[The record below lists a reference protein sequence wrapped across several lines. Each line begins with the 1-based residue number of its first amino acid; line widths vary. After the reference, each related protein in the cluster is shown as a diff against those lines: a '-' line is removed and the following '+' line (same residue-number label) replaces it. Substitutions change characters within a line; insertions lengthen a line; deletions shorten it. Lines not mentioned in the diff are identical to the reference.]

1 MQKYFT
7 ILIAMTAALSV
18 ALTASSANAATKKKK
33 RHYHSQHYSQTYRDR
48 RGLVPSQ
55 YNLCRHDQA
64 RYPVLDI
71 RCD

>member
-1 MQKYFT
+1 
-7 ILIAMTAALSV
+7 LIAIAV
-18 ALTASSANAATKKKK
+18 ASSVTLTTFSAEAATKKKK
-33 RHYHSQHYSQTYRDR
+33 RHYRSQHYSQTYRDR